1 MGCSQSKI
9 DTISNQSI
17 EQDSCSKFVPSNSLS
32 NEQSNRIVEDCIIV
46 WFLNDSSINVVVEK
60 AKLRHVVSTVKIF
73 TDHDE
78 CITYIMNIRVER
90 IFLIVPSI
98 ETCLESIQ
106 NLSQIEKIY
115 VLHPFF
121 REIDYTID
129 VPMSSNMFYDIDS
142 LCQQLETDVEL
153 CELDLLIITASSSLS
168 SNDIISND
176 AKKQEALFLYTQ
188 LMREILYRLKFENNA
203 KNEFINFCRLH
214 YANNYEQLSII
225 DHFEKNYRPQKALWW
240 LTRQCFVWRILQ
252 RIQRTFEI
260 DIIYKLGFLL
270 KHAHTQLTIFQE
282 NNSFLS
288 ENLLIVYRGK
298 TMFNDKFVALIK
310 NNCGGLLSFNNFF
323 IAHTDKE
330 ISLNFIRRRL
340 TAFPNATAVLFEI
353 HLNSTIRSTRSPFA
367 ALDKIHVDEQIER
380 NGILFSLSTVFR
392 INSIKEFTDNLT
404 ITIWTVK
411 LSLVA
416 DDDQQLLRLVA
427 PLRSSEIH
435 ANPLSYAGK
444 LFMEMGEYAH
454 AEQFFIEMLQD
465 ASVRSQPRRL
475 VRVHNGLGA
484 NYMIIGD
491 YIKALEQYRQALD
504 VSLSYLPPIHTD
516 LAPLYDA
523 IGKSYFYLGDY
534 KRAIEN
540 YEKAADIIELNG
552 QSSNDQLI
560 SDLKIRLG
568 NTKKLL
574 DNE

>member
-1 MGCSQSKI
+1 
-9 DTISNQSI
+9 
-17 EQDSCSKFVPSNSLS
+17 
-32 NEQSNRIVEDCIIV
+32 
-46 WFLNDSSINVVVEK
+46 
-60 AKLRHVVSTVKIF
+60 
-73 TDHDE
+73 
-78 CITYIMNIRVER
+78 
-90 IFLIVPSI
+90 
-98 ETCLESIQ
+98 
-106 NLSQIEKIY
+106 
-115 VLHPFF
+115 
-121 REIDYTID
+121 
-129 VPMSSNMFYDIDS
+129 
-142 LCQQLETDVEL
+142 
-153 CELDLLIITASSSLS
+153 
-168 SNDIISND
+168 
-176 AKKQEALFLYTQ
+176 
-188 LMREILYRLKFENNA
+188 
-203 KNEFINFCRLH
+203 
-214 YANNYEQLSII
+214 
-225 DHFEKNYRPQKALWW
+225 
-240 LTRQCFVWRILQ
+240 
-252 RIQRTFEI
+252 
-260 DIIYKLGFLL
+260 
-270 KHAHTQLTIFQE
+270 
-282 NNSFLS
+282 
-288 ENLLIVYRGK
+288 
-298 TMFNDKFVALIK
+298 
-310 NNCGGLLSFNNFF
+310 
-323 IAHTDKE
+323 
-330 ISLNFIRRRL
+330 
-340 TAFPNATAVLFEI
+340 
-353 HLNSTIRSTRSPFA
+353 RSTRSPFA

-540 YEKAADIIELNG
+540 YDKAADLIELNG